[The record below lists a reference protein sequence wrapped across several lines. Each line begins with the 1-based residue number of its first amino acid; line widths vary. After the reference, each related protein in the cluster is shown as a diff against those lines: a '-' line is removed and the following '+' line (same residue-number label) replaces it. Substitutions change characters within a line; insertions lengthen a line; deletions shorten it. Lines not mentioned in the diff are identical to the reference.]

1 MNNFK
6 PVNLKTY
13 KMDKILRKYEFPKLK
28 ENEKSKYSY
37 NH

>member
-1 MNNFK
+1 MKSFK
-6 PVNLKTY
+6 PVSLKTY

-28 ENEKSKYSY
+28 KNEKSKYSY